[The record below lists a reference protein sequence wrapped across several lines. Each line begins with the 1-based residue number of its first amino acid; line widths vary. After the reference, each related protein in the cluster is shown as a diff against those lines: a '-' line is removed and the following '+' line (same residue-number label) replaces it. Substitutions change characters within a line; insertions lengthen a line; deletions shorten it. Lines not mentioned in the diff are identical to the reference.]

1 MRMPSHIPSTTFQD
15 RRRDAE
21 QRRDALHRGEE
32 VVMLL
37 GYAGWGALDRWTLPE
52 FSKDGLFSFGS

>member
-1 MRMPSHIPSTTFQD
+1 MTFQD

-52 FSKDGLFSFGS
+52 FSRVGLFS